1 MMGYFLNHLEEI
13 IQEGIEAGSHDYSPD
28 PRKGHFRASNLPY
41 CSRKMIFRYFLGW
54 DYPKESPIMLARNA
68 GIAIHKFLQGLMNSD
83 QIQIEEKIE
92 IEIEGLTLA
101 GHADLIILDLDR
113 YYVLLD
119 IKTTDNIEIII
130 ANGPKAAHI
139 AQLVIYLVAVS
150 EKLIIESRAEKP
162 LWGVLWYLDRRNSI
176 LELLNSENWLFFDI
190 ELDDA
195 KEELFA
201 TLVEKGKR
209 IQRTVMQGLL
219 PEIDAEP
226 WECSNQAA
234 VCPYYTLCH
243 ESYLERIAD
252 LDSHR

>member
-1 MMGYFLNHLEEI
+1 MGNFVNHLEEI

-41 CSRKMIFRYFLGW
+41 CSRKLVFQHFLRW
-54 DYPKESPIMLARNA
+54 DYPRESPIMLARNA
-68 GIAIHKFLQGLMNSD
+68 GIAIHKFLQGLMDSD
-83 QIQIEEKIE
+83 PIQIEEKVE
-92 IEIEGLTLA
+92 IELEGLKLM

-119 IKTTDNIEIII
+119 IKTTDNSEAIA
-130 ANGPKAAHI
+130 ANGPKKAHV

-150 EKLIIESRAEKP
+150 EKLRRENRAEKP

-176 LELLNSENWLFFDI
+176 SELLNSENWQFFDI

-195 KEELFA
+195 KKELIA
-201 TLVEKGKR
+201 TLVKKGKR
-209 IQRTVMQGLL
+209 IQRMVTQGLL

-243 ESYLERIAD
+243 EDYLERIAEI
-252 LDSHR
+252 DSHR